1 MEHILRNV
9 LLALLEQPGM
19 TLQDVLRLL
28 SEQKYRKQ
36 IAAKLR
42 NKTVRTF
49 LEHEFARFTFGY
61 RADGIAPIQNKIG
74 AFLADPLVNRV
85 LTAPEKDLSI
95 RRIMDEGGVLLVNL
109 SKGRLGEDSS
119 ILLGGLLVTTVGLA
133 AFSRAVLPMEARKD
147 FFVYVDEFQSF
158 TTLALV
164 NMFSELRKYRVG
176 FAVAH
181 QYVHQLEPEIRHAVL
196 GNAGTLIS
204 FRVGAEDVSYLV
216 QEFHEQFG
224 KMDLL
229 QLPNYRVCIKLM
241 IDGTPSKPFSA
252 VTLAQVRRTQRTR

>member
-1 MEHILRNV
+1 M
-9 LLALLEQPGM
+9 
-19 TLQDVLRLL
+19 
-28 SEQKYRKQ
+28 
-36 IAAKLR
+36 
-42 NKTVRTF
+42 RTF

-74 AFLADPLVNRV
+74 AFLADPLLNRV

-119 ILLGGLLVTTVGLA
+119 TLLGGLLVTTVGLA
-133 AFSRAVLPMEARKD
+133 AFSRADSPAEARKD

-176 FAVAH
+176 FAVANQYMH
-181 QYVHQLEPEIRHAVL
+181 QIEPEIRHAVL

-204 FRVGAEDVSYLV
+204 FRVGAEDALIRF

-224 KMDLL
+224 KIDLL
-229 QLPNYRVCIKLM
+229 QLPNYRIYIKLM
-241 IDGTPSKPFSA
+241 IDGTPLKPFSA
-252 VTLAQVRRTQRTR
+252 TTVGMLRNSISIEKPLRC